1 MTHLKMT
8 HCFTVCVWKCLLY
21 LFFPLFILEQMGP
34 FQCHMR
40 WWWSHFSTSDGRRT
54 CRPGAPRAGTGSARQ
69 WRGGSP
75 MAANTSHVQCEW
87 RTYDCIQGWRCRF
100 HALGRQGGRWLREF
114 LWPHSH
120 CSEDFVSEKSWVL
133 KNLFSDVFGCGFHE
147 CSKVLFQIHFT
158 LHLETL
164 VVAEPAGVYMLCI
177 FSHRDASHWWICII
191 CSTAIYWSV
200 WLLKCICTCY
210 SASIRV
216 LDVCDARNL

>member
-8 HCFTVCVWKCLLY
+8 HCFSVCVWKCLFY
-21 LFFPLFILEQMGP
+21 FFPPFYLGTNGP
-34 FQCHMR
+34 FPMSFEVMMIPLLYFR
-40 WWWSHFSTSDGRRT
+40 WAAYVPS
-54 CRPGAPRAGTGSARQ
+54 
-69 WRGGSP
+69 GSP
-75 MAANTSHVQCEW
+75 ESWHWQCQ
-87 RTYDCIQGWRCRF
+87 TMQGWKPHGCQHQPRSMRVTHIWQHPGLAVPISC
-100 HALGRQGGRWLREF
+100 LGKAGGGWLREF

-120 CSEDFVSEKSWVL
+120 FSQDFVSEKSWVL
-133 KNLFSDVFGCGFHE
+133 KHLFSGVFGCGFDE
-147 CSKVLFQIHFT
+147 SSKVLFQIHFT

-177 FSHRDASHWWICII
+177 FSHRDTSHWWIS
-191 CSTAIYWSV
+191 STAIYWSV